1 MKSRSTESPASRPPR
16 PPVRR
21 AIDTVRDLA
30 PAVTAISALTATIFH
45 VLYSYRL
52 GLPLLGELAATS
64 FVVVTFAGMVLLV
77 ALFQFAAFFPF
88 IALGGLDEQEQAA
101 MRAALA
107 GPEARRRGH
116 WTAWSDAQGFVLCF
130 GWIYWAAL
138 LALAVLGGLAVN
150 QPDGLV
156 LWLLIS
162 AMAAGAIAAGLRLQ
176 GPEAGAAV
184 LRRMAATAKLGVPLA
199 LHVAISVAVFAIPA
213 GVLLF
218 DSSPRA
224 FAWLGVLAVLGA
236 AAFHYLVVSDRFS
249 RAHAIRIGV
258 ALAVLAIVAWPGAS
272 YLYARA
278 LYTLGTGGGFLAEIE
293 TKDYGGTVG
302 GLTTRARTRCVL
314 LVTPSTVFVRLRD
327 TANANSCRVRPLGPL
342 EFPDPTPLRDVEA
355 IARVEIVRFGPPRGP

>member
-1 MKSRSTESPASRPPR
+1 MKSRSTESPTPPRTPR

-45 VLYSYRL
+45 VLYSYRM
-52 GLPLLGELAATS
+52 GVPLLGELAATS

-88 IALGGLDEQEQAA
+88 IALGGLDDQDQADL
-101 MRAALA
+101 RAALA
-107 GPEARRRGH
+107 GPDTRKRGQ
-116 WTAWSDAQGFVLCF
+116 WGAWADAKGFAVCF

-138 LALAVLGGLAVN
+138 LALALLGGLAGN
-150 QPDGLV
+150 QGDGIL
-156 LWLLIS
+156 LWFLIS
-162 AMAAGAIAAGLRLQ
+162 ALIVAAIAANFRLK
-176 GPEAGAAV
+176 GPEAPAEI
-184 LRRMAATAKLGVPLA
+184 LRRMAATLKLGVPLA
-199 LHVAISVAVFAIPA
+199 FHVAISIAVFAIPA

-218 DSSPRA
+218 ESSPRA
-224 FAWLGVLAVLGA
+224 FAWLGILAILGA

-249 RAHAIRIGV
+249 RDLAIRIGL

-278 LYTLGTGGGFLAEIE
+278 LYTLGTGGGFLAELE
-293 TKDYGGTVG
+293 TKDYGGVVSG
-302 GLTTRARTRCVL
+302 FTTKARTRCVL
-314 LVTPSTVFVRLRD
+314 LVTPSTVFVRAGNV
-327 TANANSCRVRPLGPL
+327 TNADRCRVRPLGPL

-355 IARVEIVRFGPPRGP
+355 IARVEIVRFGPPR

>member
-1 MKSRSTESPASRPPR
+1 MPR

-45 VLYSYRL
+45 VLYSYRM

-88 IALGGLDEQEQAA
+88 IALSGLDDQDQADL
-101 MRAALA
+101 RAALA
-107 GPEARRRGH
+107 GSDTRKRGQ
-116 WTAWSDAQGFVLCF
+116 WGAWADAKGFAICF
-130 GWIYWAAL
+130 GWIYWAAF
-138 LALAVLGGLAVN
+138 LALAVLGGLAGN
-150 QPDGLV
+150 QGDGLL

-162 AMAAGAIAAGLRLQ
+162 ALAAAAIAASFRLKS
-176 GPEAGAAV
+176 PEVPGDV
-184 LRRMAATAKLGVPLA
+184 LRRMAATLKLGVPLA
-199 LHVAISVAVFAIPA
+199 FHVAISIAVFAIPA

-218 DSSPRA
+218 DSGPRA
-224 FAWLGVLAVLGA
+224 FAWLGILAVLGS

-249 RAHAIRIGV
+249 RDLAIRIGL
-258 ALAVLAIVAWPGAS
+258 ALAVLAILAWPGAS

-293 TKDYGGTVG
+293 TKDYGGVVSG
-302 GLTTRARTRCVL
+302 FTTKSRTRCVL
-314 LVTPSTVFVRLRD
+314 LVTPSTVFVRASNVTGAD
-327 TANANSCRVRPLGPL
+327 ACRVRPLGPLGPL

-355 IARVEIVRFGPPRGP
+355 IARVEIVRFGPPR